1 MRSLLPRLRQIIAT
15 ATPQALKTIGWII
28 RLTVLVSFVV
38 FLMQYS
44 GLIHWISAA
53 VSPLFHLFGLRGDAA
68 MAFVSGY
75 FINIYT
81 SIGVISTLDLT
92 VREITIL
99 ATMSTAAHA
108 VIVEGAVLNK
118 TGTPTLYSI
127 LIRTLA
133 SITLGLVL
141 NLLLPG
147 RPDFA
152 TESLQ
157 RVQEVPLFA
166 IQGAF
171 WPMFLDWAQGMLRL
185 ALIMCTLIYLL
196 NILQRI
202 LYEFGVMARI
212 SRLLSPLLRLFGLPE
227 KTSFLWIVANVIGLS
242 YGSAAMLDEA
252 ARGNI
257 SRREINLLYTHIG
270 ISHSNLEDLLL
281 YASIGGIWWVILL
294 SRWAM
299 TTLLVWTL
307 RGYYRLRG
315 ESIA

>member
-133 SITLGLVL
+133 SITLGLAL

-152 TESLQ
+152 AESLQ

-171 WPMFLDWAQGMLRL
+171 WPMFLDWARGMLRL

-257 SRREINLLYTHIG
+257 SRREINLLNTHIG

-294 SRWAM
+294 SRWTI
-299 TTLLVWTL
+299 TTLLVWAL

>member
-108 VIVEGAVLNK
+108 AHATRVYLRPGTRRTGKLAVRV
-118 TGTPTLYSI
+118 PS
-127 LIRTLA
+127 LA
-133 SITLGLVL
+133 
-141 NLLLPG
+141 
-147 RPDFA
+147 
-152 TESLQ
+152 
-157 RVQEVPLFA
+157 
-166 IQGAF
+166 
-171 WPMFLDWAQGMLRL
+171 
-185 ALIMCTLIYLL
+185 Y
-196 NILQRI
+196 
-202 LYEFGVMARI
+202 
-212 SRLLSPLLRLFGLPE
+212 
-227 KTSFLWIVANVIGLS
+227 
-242 YGSAAMLDEA
+242 
-252 ARGNI
+252 
-257 SRREINLLYTHIG
+257 
-270 ISHSNLEDLLL
+270 
-281 YASIGGIWWVILL
+281 
-294 SRWAM
+294 
-299 TTLLVWTL
+299 
-307 RGYYRLRG
+307 
-315 ESIA
+315 